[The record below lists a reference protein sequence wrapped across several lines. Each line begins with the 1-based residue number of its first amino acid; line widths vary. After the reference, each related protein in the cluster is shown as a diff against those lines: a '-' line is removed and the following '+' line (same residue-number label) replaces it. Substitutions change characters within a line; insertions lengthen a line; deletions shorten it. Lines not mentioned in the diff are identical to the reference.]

1 MKSWRRSQLC
11 TGTAICLLLLSPV
24 AAQTPAPSQ
33 SPAPAPAPTAAGMAG
48 QHTMEGEVTKV
59 DAKKGWIDIKSPE
72 GRMKLHFPPEALQSV
87 KVGDRV
93 SIEMSLKH

>member
-1 MKSWRRSQLC
+1 MKTCRRWLGL
-11 TGTAICLLLLSPV
+11 GTVTAWGLLALSPV
-24 AAQTPAPSQ
+24 AAQTPT
-33 SPAPAPAPTAAGMAG
+33 PAPPTPMASDMAG

-72 GRMKLHFPPEALQSV
+72 GRMKLHFPPSALQSV

-93 SIEMSLKH
+93 SVDMGLKR

>member
-1 MKSWRRSQLC
+1 MKTCRRWLGL
-11 TGTAICLLLLSPV
+11 GTVTAWGLLAFSPV
-24 AAQTPAPSQ
+24 AAQTPAPAP
-33 SPAPAPAPTAAGMAG
+33 PAPMSDMAG

-72 GRMKLHFPPEALQSV
+72 GRMKLHFPPSALQSV

-93 SIEMSLKH
+93 SVDMGLKR

>member
-1 MKSWRRSQLC
+1 MSSN
-11 TGTAICLLLLSPV
+11 IV
-24 AAQTPAPSQ
+24 
-33 SPAPAPAPTAAGMAG
+33 G

-72 GRMKLHFPPEALQSV
+72 GRMKLHFPPPALQSV

-93 SIEMSLKH
+93 SVEMGLKR

>member
-1 MKSWRRSQLC
+1 MKTCRRWLGL
-11 TGTAICLLLLSPV
+11 GTVTAWGLLASPV
-24 AAQTPAPSQ
+24 AAQTPAP
-33 SPAPAPAPTAAGMAG
+33 APSAPMSDMAG

-72 GRMKLHFPPEALQSV
+72 GRMKLHFPPSALQSV

-93 SIEMSLKH
+93 SVDMGLKR